1 MSVALCA
8 CAEVPAQPTATAQN
22 PAPVSP
28 ATAAAAAPVA
38 EPAAPPSAP
47 AATAALPPPSD
58 QPIDPART
66 DVAAFIATMQQKH
79 GFDAAALGRLLAEA
93 QSKPNIL
100 QAIAKPAERT
110 LGWDEY
116 RPRFVM
122 ERRIARGAEVYSQ
135 RQAELARAQA
145 ASGVPT
151 DIMLGIVGVETFYG
165 ENVGKHRVLD
175 ALSTLAFN
183 YPPRQEFFR
192 KELEQYLV
200 MAREESLDPLVPV
213 GSYAGAMGLPQ
224 FMPSSFRAYAID
236 GDADGRR
243 DLWNDWADVFESV
256 GNYLKVHGWR
266 AGEPVLASADA
277 SDARL
282 DGIDPSLALTE
293 TVGSLRARGL
303 RFETSLPADAPAM
316 LVTLRLAGGTE
327 YRVGFTNFYAIT
339 RYNRS
344 QMYASAVNDLADAI
358 AARRAGLPLPPA
370 FGPFVPSTPA
380 QPANGWSTTN
390 ATR

>member
-1 MSVALCA
+1 M
-8 CAEVPAQPTATAQN
+8 
-22 PAPVSP
+22 
-28 ATAAAAAPVA
+28 
-38 EPAAPPSAP
+38 
-47 AATAALPPPSD
+47 
-58 QPIDPART
+58 
-66 DVAAFIATMQQKH
+66 MQQKH
-79 GFDAAALGRLLAEA
+79 GFDAEALRGLLAQA
-93 QSKPNIL
+93 DSKGFIL

-122 ERRIARGAEVYSQ
+122 ERRIARGAEIYVQ
-135 RQAELARAQA
+135 RRAELERAQS
-145 ASGVPT
+145 ASGVPA

-200 MAREESLDPLVPV
+200 MAREETLDPLVPV

-224 FMPSSFRAYAID
+224 FMPSSFRAYAVD

-266 AGEPVLASADA
+266 TGEPVITFADA
-277 SDARL
+277 SNARL
-282 DGIDPSLALTE
+282 DGIDPKLALTE

-303 RFETSLPADAPAM
+303 RFETSLPDDSPAM

-344 QMYASAVNDLADAI
+344 QMYASAVSDLADAI
-358 AARRAGLPLPPA
+358 AARRLGQPLPPA
-370 FGPFVPSTPA
+370 FGPMVPSTPA
-380 QPANGWSTTN
+380 QPAGGWSATTPS
-390 ATR
+390 R